1 MDEQTMFELL
11 EVYDAVNDLREV
23 EEMLVGES
31 IGVGP
36 GEGIMGNLLYVSEI
50 IARHSPVYCPDVDYD
65 KTYFCRVLEDEEMDN
80 HRKARILLGI
90 AE

>member
-11 EVYDAVNDLREV
+11 EIYDAVNDLREV
-23 EEMLVGES
+23 EKMLVGES

-36 GEGIMGNLLYVSEI
+36 GEGIMGNLSYVSEI

-65 KTYFCRVLEDEEMDN
+65 KTQSLMFLY
-80 HRKARILLGI
+80 I
-90 AE
+90 